1 MATKKIQPP
10 QPSTTTTKPAPAAAP
25 STDAGLDMMDWLQLN
40 WRWMGGA
47 AAVVAVAAA
56 GYWFYIR
63 SQQIKTANAE
73 RSLMQA
79 EQSLQSGNLALA
91 TSDLQRVV
99 NRYKGTGAGTE
110 AAMLLAQADYNAG
123 KYQDGVK
130 ILHDVAGKAGGSEA
144 AVQSLIG
151 DGQSQMGKSADAAKS
166 YEKAAQAAEFD
177 GERAYYRA
185 KAARSYLAAG
195 NAAEAKR
202 IWTALS
208 TDEKSQAVAA
218 EARVRLAELEAR
230 RAGKS

>member
-10 QPSTTTTKPAPAAAP
+10 QPSITTTKPAPAAAP

-40 WRWMGGA
+40 WRWIGGA

-110 AAMLLAQADYNAG
+110 AAMVLAQADYNAG

-130 ILHDVAGKAGGSEA
+130 VLQDVTGKAGGSEA
-144 AVQSLIG
+144 AIQSLIG
-151 DGQSQMGKSADAAKS
+151 DGYSQMDKFPDAAKA
-166 YEKAAQAAEFD
+166 YERAAASAEYD
-177 GERAYYRA
+177 TERAYYRA
-185 KAARSYLAAG
+185 KAAR
-195 NAAEAKR
+195 
-202 IWTALS
+202 T
-208 TDEKSQAVAA
+208 
-218 EARVRLAELEAR
+218 
-230 RAGKS
+230 